1 MLAQAASLAL
11 LAALSPVVL
20 LTSAVY
26 LGSPQP
32 RRTILAY
39 FAGALVMSAVL
50 AVAVLLALRLSGLN
64 HPHQHAPR
72 DGLRLVIGVLLLGAG
87 IVVAAR
93 RRRPGSR
100 AKRANKAGKR
110 PGLVSR
116 MTASPSTRSA
126 FVVGVLLFAPG
137 LTFIGALQVIATSHA
152 DIQLTV
158 LGVVIVVII
167 DLMLIWLPLVL
178 HLAAPRP
185 TERYLKAFNGW
196 LRAHS
201 SALLTGALIV
211 AGVIFVISGSYGLVS
226 GS

>member
-1 MLAQAASLAL
+1 VLAQAASLAL
-11 LAALSPVVL
+11 LAALSPAVL

-50 AVAVLLALRLSGLN
+50 AVVVLVALRLSGLN

-72 DGLRLVIGVLLLGAG
+72 DGLRLAIGVLLLGAG
-87 IVVAAR
+87 IVVAIR
-93 RRRPGSR
+93 RRRPRQR
-100 AKRANKAGKR
+100 AKRADKARKR
-110 PGLVSR
+110 PGLVTR
-116 MTASPSTRSA
+116 MTATPSMRSA

-152 DIQLTV
+152 DVQLTV

-167 DLMLIWLPLVL
+167 DGMLIWLPLIL

-185 TERYLKAFNGW
+185 TERYLRAFNGW

-201 SALLTGALIV
+201 GALITGVLIV
-211 AGVIFVISGSYGLVS
+211 AGVILVISGSYGLVS
-226 GS
+226 GT

>member
-1 MLAQAASLAL
+1 VLAQAASLAL
-11 LAALSPVVL
+11 LAALSPAVL

-93 RRRPGSR
+93 RRRPGPR
-100 AKRANKAGKR
+100 AKRAKRAGKR

-116 MTASPSTRSA
+116 MTANPSMRSA

-158 LGVVIVVII
+158 LSVVIVVII
-167 DLMLIWLPLVL
+167 DLMLIWLPLIL
-178 HLAAPRP
+178 HLAAPGP

-211 AGVIFVISGSYGLVS
+211 AGVILVISGSYGLVS